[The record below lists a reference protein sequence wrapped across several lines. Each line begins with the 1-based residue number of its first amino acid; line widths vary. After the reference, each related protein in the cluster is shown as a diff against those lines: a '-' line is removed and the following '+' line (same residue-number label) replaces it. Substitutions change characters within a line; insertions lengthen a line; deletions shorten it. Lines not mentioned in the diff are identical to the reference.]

1 MLIAVSVKN
10 TEESSLL
17 SDSFGRSKYF
27 LIYDSLKSRFEF
39 IKNPYYLEL
48 GGAGIQTARFLI
60 EQKVEAVITTFIG
73 PNILRFFN
81 SSQVKVYKSVNQT
94 VQESLKLF
102 FENKLDELTLDINL
116 KGSAEDLDGKAN
128 TLTIQRAKIKRKI
141 GD

>member
-1 MLIAVSVKN
+1 MLIAVSVKK

-60 EQKVEAVITTFIG
+60 EQKVEAIITTFIG

-81 SSQVKVYKSVNQT
+81 SSQVKVYKSVNKT
-94 VQESLKLF
+94 LQESLKLF
-102 FENKLDELTLDINL
+102 FENKLDELTKDINL
-116 KGSAEDLDGKAN
+116 KRQRRRFGWESKYFNDTEGKN
-128 TLTIQRAKIKRKI
+128 
-141 GD
+141 

>member
-27 LIYDSLKSRFEF
+27 LIYDSLKNKFEF

-81 SSQVKVYKSVNQT
+81 SSQVKVYKSVNKT
-94 VQESLKLF
+94 LQESLKLF
-102 FENKLDELTLDINL
+102 FENKLDELTKDINL
-116 KGSAEDLDGKAN
+116 KRQRRRSGWESKHFNDTEGKN
-128 TLTIQRAKIKRKI
+128 QNKNR
-141 GD
+141 